1 VGADRGVVSS
11 GYAELAALAE
21 LELALA
27 LDGRAEELCDVHA
40 RRAALIAS
48 LPAVPPRSAEA
59 HLRRAAVAQEQTT
72 AALATAA
79 RAIRAQITHLERGRS
94 AVAAYRP
101 PAQPPAP
108 RTAYRA

>member
-1 VGADRGVVSS
+1 VST

-21 LELALA
+21 LELGLA
-27 LDGRAEELCDVHA
+27 LDGRIDELIEVHA
-40 RRAALIAS
+40 RRAMLIAS

-59 HLRRAAVAQEQTT
+59 HLRRAAVVQEQTT

-79 RAIRAQITHLERGRS
+79 RAIRAQIAHLERGRS

-101 PAQPPAP
+101 AAPAP
-108 RTAYRA
+108 APQTARSA